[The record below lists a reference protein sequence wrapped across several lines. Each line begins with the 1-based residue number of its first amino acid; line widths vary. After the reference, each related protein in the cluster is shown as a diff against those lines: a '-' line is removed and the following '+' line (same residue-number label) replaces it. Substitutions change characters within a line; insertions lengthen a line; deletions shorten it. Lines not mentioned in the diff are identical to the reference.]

1 MIVQKART
9 QRRIQDFKLGGGAL
23 KKIAPSG
30 GRRKHFWGI
39 SCEKSRFYATNSY
52 FFPILGGAH
61 RVRPLPPGSAPDI
74 YLRAKTNGIKQPNR
88 CLKLMNIQTMKTDYT
103 IYFLIKKVAYI
114 FSSNSKSKHIL
125 YHLFQNE
132 MCNLLSN

>member
-1 MIVQKART
+1 
-9 QRRIQDFKLGGGAL
+9 
-23 KKIAPSG
+23 
-30 GRRKHFWGI
+30 
-39 SCEKSRFYATNSY
+39 
-52 FFPILGGAH
+52 
-61 RVRPLPPGSAPDI
+61 
-74 YLRAKTNGIKQPNR
+74 
-88 CLKLMNIQTMKTDYT
+88 MNIQTLKTDYT